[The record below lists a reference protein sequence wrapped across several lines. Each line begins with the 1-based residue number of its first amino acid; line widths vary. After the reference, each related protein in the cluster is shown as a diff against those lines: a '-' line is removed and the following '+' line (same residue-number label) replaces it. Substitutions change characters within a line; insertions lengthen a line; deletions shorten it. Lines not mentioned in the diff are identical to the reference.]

1 MKQNGLIILAGNT
14 LLVFGIAAFLE
25 PTGIISAG
33 TAGVGLLVQNYLHL
47 PISAT
52 LAVVNVVCF
61 LLGLLI
67 LGRTF
72 AATTLLSTLISPII
86 LRFFEGIPALSSLT
100 DNLLLSAILAGTLAG
115 AGVGLVMRA
124 GASTG
129 GLDIPPLILSKFTGI
144 SVGKFMLMM
153 NSVILVLQVPFSQ
166 PRQIFYGVVNAVLTS
181 VTLDAVFR
189 SKTPA
194 SIQERSEQSSFAA

>member
-1 MKQNGLIILAGNT
+1 MKKKGLAILAGNT

-33 TAGVGLLVQNYLHL
+33 TAGVGLLVRNYFHL
-47 PISAT
+47 PVSAT
-52 LAVVNVVCF
+52 LAVVNGTCF
-61 LLGLLI
+61 LLGLLV

-72 AATTLLSTLISPII
+72 AATTLLSTLISPFI
-86 LRFFEGIPALSSLT
+86 LRFFEGVSALASLI
-100 DNLLLSAILAGTLAG
+100 DNLLLAAVLAGVLAG

-129 GLDIPPLILSKFTGI
+129 GLDIPPLILSKLTGL
-144 SVGKFMLMM
+144 SVGKLMLMM
-153 NSVILVLQVPFSQ
+153 NGVILALQVPFSQ

-181 VTLDAVFR
+181 VMLDAVLR
-189 SKTPA
+189 SKA
-194 SIQERSEQSSFAA
+194 SDREHPEQTSYAA

>member
-1 MKQNGLIILAGNT
+1 MKKSGLIILVGNT

-47 PISAT
+47 PVSAT

-61 LLGLLI
+61 LLGLLV
-67 LGRTF
+67 LGRSF
-72 AATTLLSTLISPII
+72 AATTLLSTLIAPLI
-86 LRFFEGIPALSSLT
+86 LRFFEGISALASLT
-100 DNLLLSAILAGTLAG
+100 DHLLLAAVFAGTLAG

-129 GLDIPPLILSKFTGI
+129 GLDIPPLILSKLTGV
-144 SVGKFMLMM
+144 SVGTFMLMM
-153 NSVILVLQVPFSQ
+153 NSVILALQVPFSQ

-181 VTLDAVFR
+181 VTLDAVLRFKVR
-189 SKTPA
+189 PSV
-194 SIQERSEQSSFAA
+194 QEHPEQGSLTA